1 MVVMTL
7 YGILSITLF
16 VLWIKHKSVLRQ
28 RQKLASKIG
37 SMKGNLVQTS
47 EKLDLLSRGVDTI
60 LSDAPEVHEL
70 LGVHKSLEAAESLL
84 FNQGIPVS
92 NSESCAI
99 ASHAARSLL
108 EHYEEGDPEEER
120 IILQGLKPLSKRLA
134 AILTEAEMKA
144 EDVELS
150 ANEHRRLGE
159 LFHSIERFDW
169 AADCYHRANDLD
181 PEDEA
186 ALRSLS

>member
-99 ASHAARSLL
+99 ASHAAKSLL

-134 AILTEAEMKA
+134 GNPK
-144 EDVELS
+144 ELCRKKVKES
-150 ANEHRRLGE
+150 LEE
-159 LFHSIERFDW
+159 EQEITSDIE
-169 AADCYHRANDLD
+169 
-181 PEDEA
+181 
-186 ALRSLS
+186 

>member
-99 ASHAARSLL
+99 ASHAAKSLL
-108 EHYEEGDPEEER
+108 EHYEEGDPE
-120 IILQGLKPLSKRLA
+120 
-134 AILTEAEMKA
+134 
-144 EDVELS
+144 
-150 ANEHRRLGE
+150 
-159 LFHSIERFDW
+159 
-169 AADCYHRANDLD
+169 
-181 PEDEA
+181 
-186 ALRSLS
+186 

>member
-84 FNQGIPVS
+84 FNQGIPCLLYTSPSPRDRSVS
-92 NSESCAI
+92 RMPS
-99 ASHAARSLL
+99 
-108 EHYEEGDPEEER
+108 
-120 IILQGLKPLSKRLA
+120 
-134 AILTEAEMKA
+134 
-144 EDVELS
+144 S
-150 ANEHRRLGE
+150 A
-159 LFHSIERFDW
+159 
-169 AADCYHRANDLD
+169 
-181 PEDEA
+181 
-186 ALRSLS
+186 